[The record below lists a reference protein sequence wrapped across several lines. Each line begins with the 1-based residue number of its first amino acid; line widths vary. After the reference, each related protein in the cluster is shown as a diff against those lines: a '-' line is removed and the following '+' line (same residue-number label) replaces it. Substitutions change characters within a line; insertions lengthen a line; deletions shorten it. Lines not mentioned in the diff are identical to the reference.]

1 MIKWILQI
9 SAMLSDIV
17 IAGAC
22 VLVLFYL
29 PLWISVPLVYLTY
42 KTWESQGGLIAWT
55 HRKEFLDNASR
66 YGL

>member
-1 MIKWILQI
+1 MIKWMIQI

-17 IAGAC
+17 IACVC

-29 PLWISVPLVYLTY
+29 PLWIGVPVVYLTY
-42 KTWESQGGLIAWT
+42 KIWMNQGGLIAWT